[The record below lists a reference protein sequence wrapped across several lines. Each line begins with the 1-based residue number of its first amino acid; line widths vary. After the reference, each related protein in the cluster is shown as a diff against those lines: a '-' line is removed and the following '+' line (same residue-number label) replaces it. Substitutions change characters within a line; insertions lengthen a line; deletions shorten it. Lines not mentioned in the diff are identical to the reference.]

1 MRQSQY
7 LGTEKVKP
15 TWPVRWDSRQDQ
27 GLQTK
32 QKNLLP
38 AGSKSKVWKYVDCAY
53 LSLHIMQTSK
63 CRHTY
68 TRISASEQA
77 QMRQS
82 ICPYLVEFLH
92 IKTFIKKHILHN
104 GKKAHIEIQTINIE
118 TMFVAC
124 ICQQLLQ
131 FNSLCTKR
139 RTILLIIS
147 PHMIL
152 VTIPSVPARYH
163 TNPLFINGYLTLS
176 VPWWFFLLL

>member
-1 MRQSQY
+1 
-7 LGTEKVKP
+7 
-15 TWPVRWDSRQDQ
+15 
-27 GLQTK
+27 
-32 QKNLLP
+32 
-38 AGSKSKVWKYVDCAY
+38 
-53 LSLHIMQTSK
+53 MQTSK

-176 VPWWFFLLL
+176 VPWWFFFFIIVAALNWPISKTDRVQFTVIHFTE